1 MGRGAGEAVRSSRL
15 SCREEEASTW
25 GIRDG
30 TYHPEA
36 VILIMNG
43 HEYNIGID
51 LEKSC
56 NTSTYFEDYTLKQN
70 GKVQDK

>member
-1 MGRGAGEAVRSSRL
+1 
-15 SCREEEASTW
+15 
-25 GIRDG
+25 
-30 TYHPEA
+30 
-36 VILIMNG
+36 MNG

-70 GKVQDK
+70 GKVQDKWLLFINQVFTSSIIIQERDWILKCMKTIPKNFLNIQ